1 MEFGNPLTE
10 GHDESGRRRL
20 RGPQDATHVA
30 WPGREHS
37 SKTVAL
43 EAGDSGA
50 MRIHDPIAIARNLAA
65 FDFQELA
72 PFNGGA
78 FCMYYGDQGDQPD
91 WELHPDT
98 DELLMVLEG
107 SVTVEILTPTDRHR
121 LPLTAGQ
128 FTVVPKGHWHR
139 HTDAHDVVEMFFTP
153 GTTLESSADD
163 PRVASPETLVPDVTP
178 ARSEPSQA

>member
-1 MEFGNPLTE
+1 
-10 GHDESGRRRL
+10 
-20 RGPQDATHVA
+20 
-30 WPGREHS
+30 
-37 SKTVAL
+37 
-43 EAGDSGA
+43 

-72 PFNGGA
+72 PFNDGA
-78 FCMYYGDQGDQPD
+78 FCMYYVDRGDQPD

-121 LPLTAGQ
+121 VPLTASQ

-139 HTDAHDVVEMFFTP
+139 HTDAHEVVEMFYTP
-153 GTTLESSADD
+153 GTTLEASADD
-163 PRVASPETLVPDVTP
+163 PRVASPESVVPVVTP
-178 ARSEPSQA
+178 RSERSQA

>member
-1 MEFGNPLTE
+1 
-10 GHDESGRRRL
+10 
-20 RGPQDATHVA
+20 
-30 WPGREHS
+30 
-37 SKTVAL
+37 
-43 EAGDSGA
+43 

-107 SVTVEILTPTDRHR
+107 SVTVQILTPTDRHR

-128 FTVVPKGHWHR
+128 FTVVPRGHWHR
-139 HTDAHDVVEMFFTP
+139 HTDAHDVIEMFYTP

-163 PRVASPETLVPDVTP
+163 PRVASQETFVPVVTP
-178 ARSEPSQA
+178 ARSERSQA

>member
-1 MEFGNPLTE
+1 M
-10 GHDESGRRRL
+10 
-20 RGPQDATHVA
+20 
-30 WPGREHS
+30 
-37 SKTVAL
+37 AL
-43 EAGDSGA
+43 DAGDSGA
-50 MRIHDPIAIARNLAA
+50 MRVHDPIAIARKLAA

-78 FCMYYGDQGDQPD
+78 FCMFYGDQGDQSD

-107 SVTVEILTPTDRHR
+107 SVTVEILTATDRHR

-128 FTVVPKGHWHR
+128 FAVVPKGHWHR
-139 HTDAHDVVEMFFTP
+139 HTDAHDVVEMFYTP

-163 PRVASPETLVPDVTP
+163 PRVASPETRLPRLRGATGRTDSARVSPKSLP
-178 ARSEPSQA
+178 ARGSG